1 MADRTLTLL
10 PDGDPDYLG
19 GGPTADASA
28 GNTNTSVVVNPA
40 TGGMQQDIL
49 HCGKTFVKAQA
60 GIKQTAFA
68 RFRADVFGSNMYPT
82 GIRFQFTSAQAGTT
96 SMQFRVAILQRT
108 FRSAYKTPPAV
119 NAGGFHSGNYV
130 YQKDMPHISG
140 VATTTS
146 NSDTITAGSV
156 FGTPLTLTAPATPV
170 GTVWST
176 GFGTATPYDL
186 TNDFILAIGIA
197 QSANLGE
204 SVLGIAIDSV
214 GLPVGLGSPVTG
226 IYFHSVHALDVA
238 KPPIELRVDW
248 SDHVP
253 AITSSDPSSEIP
265 VAPFTFTF
273 TASND
278 SAPIK
283 PGSAAWSIL
292 TTPAGVTNATLDA
305 TTGVFDWQPTGAG
318 SFTWSIQYSITSAA
332 SGFYQVTEQ
341 IYAAPPVS
349 FTLTVTPAEIVADTG
364 LEIAV
369 AAESGLDLA
378 VDGTAGLEDQVVAE
392 TGLELAVEGDGALEF
407 ALNAEVGLQ

>member
-19 GGPTADASA
+19 GGPTADTSA
-28 GNTNTSVVVNPA
+28 ANTSGTLAVLSGN
-40 TGGMQQDIL
+40 GMQLDVL
-49 HCGKTFVKAQA
+49 HCGKTFVKALT
-60 GIKQTAFA
+60 GVKQTVFA
-68 RFRADVFGSNMYPT
+68 RFRADVFGSNMYPN
-82 GIRFQFTSAQAGTT
+82 GVRFKFTSAQAGTP
-96 SMQFRVAILQRT
+96 SMQFRVGILLLP
-108 FRSAYKTPPAV
+108 FRPAYKTPPDV
-119 NAGGFHSGNYV
+119 NAGGFHSGNYSL
-130 YQKDMPHISG
+130 QRDMPHVSG
-140 VATTTS
+140 VATSTS
-146 NSDTITAGSV
+146 NSDTITPSSV
-156 FGTPLTLTAPATPV
+156 FGTPLTLTAPATPA

-186 TNDFILAIGIA
+186 ANNIFFPIGIA

-204 SVLGIAIDSV
+204 SVFGIAIDSV
-214 GLPVGLGSPVTG
+214 GLPVGLGTPEAG
-226 IYFHSVHALDVA
+226 IYFHSVHAQDVA

-265 VAPFTFTF
+265 IAPFTFTF
-273 TASND
+273 TASTD

-332 SGFYQVTEQ
+332 VMLYQVTEQ
-341 IYAAPPVS
+341 IYAAPTVS

-378 VDGTAGLEDQVVAE
+378 VDGTAGIEDQVVAE